1 MSVPIWINGIAYLP
15 AVECETRVNILEA
28 ALREMK
34 KHLRGEVY
42 DTIVLGE
49 LIDNALPQT
58 ETTAQTVGSHPGG
71 GPCIHVWALTNRSAI
86 ENGKCELCGNI
97 VPQTETDDAPENL
110 EGFDKPGGVFKIG
123 GKVVSREEG
132 LAARRERLSKET
144 TPALKPCWCN
154 AGCMLKIRGDLPAS
168 RYCKQARSAQETKG
182 EVGGN

>member
-58 ETTAQTVGSHPGG
+58 ETTA
-71 GPCIHVWALTNRSAI
+71 
-86 ENGKCELCGNI
+86 
-97 VPQTETDDAPENL
+97 
-110 EGFDKPGGVFKIG
+110 
-123 GKVVSREEG
+123 
-132 LAARRERLSKET
+132 
-144 TPALKPCWCN
+144 ALKPCWCN

-168 RYCKQARSAQETKG
+168 RYCKQARSAQETKD
-182 EVGGN
+182 E